1 MSVVPDNDDMPLL
14 SSRLDLNLRKSAV
27 DARKRNE
34 LAKKLRIKLMENP
47 DSKINIPGILELG
60 FETPYS
66 KEELDNIIDTV
77 LSKLSG
83 EIRYFSDA
91 DPDEARDTSRKNLL
105 GMTIPDRKETCSRDC
120 SSFLDID
127 CYTSKIIE
135 KCPGSSGFCD
145 FIPFPGCEQ
154 YWTYIVIGGVVAVAA
169 LFILK

>member
-1 MSVVPDNDDMPLL
+1 MSVVPDNDDMPL
-14 SSRLDLNLRKSAV
+14 SNRFDLNLRKTAV

-60 FETPYS
+60 FEAPYS
-66 KEELDNIIDTV
+66 KEEIDDIIETV
-77 LSKLSG
+77 LSKING
-83 EIRYFSDA
+83 ELRIISDA
-91 DPDEARDTSRKNLL
+91 DPKESRDTSRKNLL
-105 GMTIPDRKETCSRDC
+105 GMTIPDRDEICGKECG
-120 SSFLDID
+120 SFLDID
-127 CYTSKIIE
+127 CFTNKIIE